1 MMENNIT
8 NIFSGKKF
16 AIFGSNKRTESIVSF
31 LSKYD
36 LDIVLIDDDKKI
48 PNLTQFD
55 LCVLAGWSK
64 LIPKKDLEKPKYGF
78 INCHAGKLPEYR
90 GSSPMNWAIL
100 NNETK
105 FGLSVI
111 TVDESFDTGE
121 ILVSREFDIS
131 KEHLIG
137 DLHAIANKNFP
148 EMVIEAVVKKFL
160 KLPGYAQPSNGSS
173 YYPLR
178 SSEDGKIDWYLDD
191 AESISR
197 KIRALSEPYPGC
209 FSFFEGKKV
218 FFTKAISIDQSFS
231 GEVAKIYKI
240 KSNKILVSTIKGSI
254 SVEYKHEKNLLISR
268 YSYFDK

>member
-1 MMENNIT
+1 MLENSQNT
-8 NIFSGKKF
+8 G
-16 AIFGSNKRTESIVSF
+16 
-31 LSKYD
+31 
-36 LDIVLIDDDKKI
+36 
-48 PNLTQFD
+48 
-55 LCVLAGWSK
+55 
-64 LIPKKDLEKPKYGF
+64 
-78 INCHAGKLPEYR
+78 

-100 NNETK
+100 NNESK

-111 TVDESFDTGE
+111 AVDESFDTGE

-137 DLHAIANKNFP
+137 DLHTIANKNFP

-197 KIRALSEPYPGC
+197 KLELSLSHILGALVSSKE
-209 FSFFEGKKV
+209 KKV
-218 FFTKAISIDQSFS
+218 FFTKALSIDQSFS

-254 SVEYKHEKNLLISR
+254 SVEYEHEKNLLISR